1 MPGVIPDLKFRPQLL
16 VVAATLLAA
25 FVRFF
30 QLSSLAPEA
39 WFDEVWFALRA
50 RELIQHPAF
59 TVFYR
64 TPWGGG
70 NALMVY
76 LTAAAQLIGFTGIS
90 SSRIASAALG
100 LIAVPLAYACFDE
113 VLRGAFEPRTRRW
126 IAALAALVLSYLLH
140 WVIVSRV
147 GTEPSLAPAAALFC
161 VWQLKRA
168 KNTLSAD
175 YADGRRLNNET
186 IGGNLRH
193 LRMTFSAFCANSAV
207 NYILAGAIAGLAQYN
222 GPHARFILPLLGF
235 IALHDLSNSHTSK
248 RPHLVRGYLLAALA
262 GLAVLSPLVAFF
274 VREPEWLFA
283 RARIT
288 AGGPLND
295 PRAFRDNLYLIL
307 ISFNFVGSFDPLTN
321 YPGLPMFD
329 LVQSAGFF
337 IGHGWA
343 LWNLRKSAAAREL
356 LTWEAIMILPSLFTS
371 DAPNFQRM
379 IGFAAPAAAMIAVG
393 GIILARWATDQFRRV
408 SRTPALPH
416 FGVWILRAFCGL
428 CLGCGIFLSP
438 LYQSYTLFVRY
449 PKLSILPVSY
459 LNAPVR
465 DAHELIA
472 RAENGERVFVSRN
485 LEDDDVIA
493 FEVLF
498 PGAAVERLDFR
509 QCLPLADDR
518 ETRTN
523 YVVLTKRDKVSV
535 PGLYEAYPESKI
547 TAAYYWQD
555 SGTWIEVPPHAA
567 APPPPIPGRAAFDPG
582 LTFVGYEWSGDSI
595 AARQSLFVTL
605 WWKVEAGLTAD
616 YTSFVHVGT
625 GLDGTTVVAQRDGQP
640 CQGLF
645 PTSHWRKGDLIRDSF
660 AITFPPDAPA
670 GRYPLAVG
678 WYTFPDFVR
687 LPLLS
692 ADNPLPDNRAIIGAI
707 TVTP

>member
-16 VVAATLLAA
+16 VATATLLAA
-25 FVRFF
+25 SLRFF
-30 QLSSLAPEA
+30 RLSSLAPEA

-50 RELIQHPAF
+50 RELIQHPAL

-76 LTAAAQLIGFTGIS
+76 LTAAAQLLGFTGIS

-100 LIAVPLAYACFDE
+100 VIAVPLAYACFDE

-126 IAALAALVLSYLLH
+126 IAALAAFVLSYLLY
-140 WVIVSRV
+140 WVVVSRV

-168 KNTLSAD
+168 KNNV
-175 YADGRRLNNET
+175 GQ
-186 IGGNLRH
+186 IGNLPYV
-193 LRMTFSAFCANSAV
+193 LIGIV
-207 NYILAGAIAGLAQYN
+207 AGLAQYN
-222 GPHARFILPLLGF
+222 GPHARFVLPLLAF
-235 IALHDLSNSHTSK
+235 IALHVLVTSAPS
-248 RPHLVRGYLLAALA
+248 RRSQLITGYWITAITALLVA
-262 GLAVLSPLVAFF
+262 SPLIAFF
-274 VREPEWLFA
+274 LREPEWLFA

-295 PRAFRDNLYLIL
+295 PKAFRDNLYLIL

-337 IGHGWA
+337 VGHGWA

-356 LTWEAIMILPSLFTS
+356 LTWEAIMILPSLLTS

-393 GIILARWATDQFRRV
+393 WIILARWATDQFRRV
-408 SRTPALPH
+408 SRTPTLPH

-428 CLGCGIFLSP
+428 CLGFGIFISP

-465 DAHELIA
+465 DARELIA

-493 FEVLF
+493 FEFLL
-498 PGAAVERLDFR
+498 PGTAVERLDFR

-518 ETRTN
+518 GTRTN

-535 PGLYEAYPESKI
+535 PSLYEAYPESKI

-555 SGTWIEVPPHAA
+555 SGTWIEVSPHTV
-567 APPPPIPGRAAFDPG
+567 APPPPIPGRATFDPG
-582 LTFVGYEWSGDSI
+582 LTFVGYEWSGDSV
-595 AARQSLFVTL
+595 AAGQSLFITL
-605 WWKVEAGLTAD
+605 WWKVDADITAD

-625 GLDGTTVVAQRDGQP
+625 GLDGATVIAQRDGQP

-645 PTSHWRKGDLIRDSF
+645 PTSHWRTGDLIRDSF

-670 GRYPLAVG
+670 GIYPLAVG
-678 WYTFPDFVR
+678 WYTFPDFAR
-687 LPLLS
+687 LPLLR
-692 ADNPLPDNRAIIGAI
+692 ADDALPDDRAIIGAI
-707 TVTP
+707 TVTQ